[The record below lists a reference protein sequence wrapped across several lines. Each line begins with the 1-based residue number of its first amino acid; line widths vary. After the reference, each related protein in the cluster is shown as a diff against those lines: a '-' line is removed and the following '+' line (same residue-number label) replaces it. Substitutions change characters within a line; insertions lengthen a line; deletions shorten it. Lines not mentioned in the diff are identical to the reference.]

1 MVCNITIKSL
11 SPSIH
16 NIQKQARVV
25 KEALNGTSAK
35 LYVLVV
41 AYTQFQFFKTA
52 VSQGEVMA

>member
-11 SPSIH
+11 SPSIY